1 MNWIPH
7 PTILEGQKVKL
18 VPLDSAHYDELVQ
31 IGKQEKIWELMSI
44 NGADSA
50 YLLQHLK
57 SAILKR
63 GTGEQY
69 PFTVIDKATNK
80 LIGSTLCHNIF
91 PEHRK
96 LEIGWTWYD
105 PAYWRTGHNRECKL
119 LLLTHCF
126 ETLKAV
132 RVQLQTDEN
141 NHRSRT
147 AILGI
152 GAAFEGILRKERIRA
167 NGTFRNTAMYS
178 ILDDEWPAIKMTL
191 HASLNAATSPSP
203 PVERAGGEVNN

>member
-1 MNWIPH
+1 MVYPVYLRFMNWIPH
-7 PTILEGQKVKL
+7 PTILEGERVRL
-18 VPLDSAHYDELVQ
+18 VPLDHAHFEDLSVVAQ
-31 IGKQEKIWELMSI
+31 QEKIWEHISI
-44 NGADSA
+44 NGADRDL
-50 YLLQHLK
+50 LLQHLR

-63 GTGEQY
+63 STGEQY
-69 PFTVIDKATNK
+69 PFTVVDKLTGK
-80 LIGSTLCHNIF
+80 LIGSTLYHNIF

-105 PAYWRTGHNRECKL
+105 PTYWRTGYNRECKL
-119 LLLTHCF
+119 LLLTNSF
-126 ETLKAV
+126 ELLKTV

-152 GAAFEGILRKERIRA
+152 GATFEGILRKERIRT

-178 ILDDEWPAIKMTL
+178 ILDDEWPRVKELLTT
-191 HASLNAATSPSP
+191 SLN
-203 PVERAGGEVNN
+203 R